1 MIGRTNGIWLGT
13 DTTDATATADK
24 IVYGKIGYADG
35 ERLVGEGAYLA
46 KCYKLLQNVCTWRVT

>member
-24 IVYGKIGYADG
+24 IMYDKIGYAGG
-35 ERLVGEGAYLA
+35 ERLVGEGAYW
-46 KCYKLLQNVCTWRVT
+46 QNVRGLG